1 VELKTL
7 STSCFL
13 KILGA
18 STSWSPTALP
28 CPALPS
34 IGIDVYWVSAWFDP
48 RVLIVVGERILG
60 CQVYLAESNQA
71 ENTG

>member
-1 VELKTL
+1 MR
-7 STSCFL
+7 
-13 KILGA
+13 GA
-18 STSWSPTALP
+18 ENLVNFVFYKNSRSFSLLEHYDPALP
-28 CPALPS
+28 C
-34 IGIDVYWVSAWFDP
+34 IDVYWVSGWFDP